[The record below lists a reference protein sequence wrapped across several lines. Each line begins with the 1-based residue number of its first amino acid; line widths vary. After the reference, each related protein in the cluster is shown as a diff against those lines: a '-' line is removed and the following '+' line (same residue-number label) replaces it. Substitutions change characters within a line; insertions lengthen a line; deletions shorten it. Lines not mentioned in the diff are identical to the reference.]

1 MLIETQHAIT
11 EQQCGVI
18 SFEQSVG
25 YVVMKDKAT
34 GKVSDPLRM
43 KGASIVGAFHGI
55 ITTKLAKTVHR

>member
-1 MLIETQHAIT
+1 
-11 EQQCGVI
+11 VI

-25 YVVMKDKAT
+25 YVVMKDKVT

-55 ITTKLAKTVHR
+55 ISTKLAKTVHR